1 MSALRMGALH
11 RWHEMMM
18 MMNACDVMSMLRYW
32 ITWNLWLFYKVVYV
46 IQEHVLENYHHY
58 SLPCKSTWTLKMLQR
73 YTKVYFTNYFC
84 IKEWRET
91 LISPMIE
98 QQHIF

>member
-1 MSALRMGALH
+1 MSATCIDALQ

-18 MMNACDVMSMLRYW
+18 MRNACDVMSMLRYR
-32 ITWNLWLFYKVVYV
+32 ITWNLWFFYKVVYV

-73 YTKVYFTNYFC
+73 YTKVYFTNYLC
-84 IKEWRET
+84 IKQEWK
-91 LISPMIE
+91 P
-98 QQHIF
+98 

>member
-1 MSALRMGALH
+1 MSATCIGALH
-11 RWHEMMM
+11 RWHEMMLM
-18 MMNACDVMSMLRYW
+18 MDACDVMSMLRYG

-58 SLPCKSTWTLKMLQR
+58 SLLCKSIWTLKMLQR
-73 YTKVYFTNYFC
+73 YTKVYFINYFC
-84 IKEWRET
+84 IKELMKT

>member
-1 MSALRMGALH
+1 MSATCRGALQ

-18 MMNACDVMSMLRYW
+18 MRSACDVTDMLRYR

-58 SLPCKSTWTLKMLQR
+58 FPPCESTNQSRCFKDTPKYISL
-73 YTKVYFTNYFC
+73 TNFALR
-84 IKEWRET
+84 IKRN
-91 LISPMIE
+91 PN
-98 QQHIF
+98 